1 MCKLSSVFLMVII
14 FVQYG
19 CRSYTFSKGGRV
31 ESNFMTYYFNDS
43 LKVGAVLY
51 GNMPLDTA
59 NSGIGTSLT
68 NLHHLDKEVLKKFHI
83 NKSDALLF
91 SFKGKDNATCSVIG
105 LVRNSSAMQLS
116 DYKNAK
122 EGQTFFLVKTIQYKN
137 RDAYEGLI
145 RIDQNRFLSI
155 IYYLPSEKATG
166 RVEEFNTIMLY
177 SAKRIKEGQSM
188 LSVLNVFEDA
198 EELFSDHGY
207 LTPFKLIER
216 RGNYGVSNFTDQ
228 ALATYY
234 SFCGDL
240 DLANK
245 ASEAFMGIKKEN
257 LDAKDLAPAAA
268 RILSQTVNK
277 QVVMFNTA
285 HHVPQHAYFL
295 GELLDRLYK
304 QGFTYLAL
312 EGLGDTSTVMKN
324 GFVSFN
330 DGIYIR
336 DPVFS
341 NLVCKARAIGFKIIG
356 YDTDSDDREEGQVQN
371 IVDQS
376 LKLNKDSRVVVL
388 AGYAHIQEN
397 STPKKMAAFF
407 KEMTGIDPLTID
419 QTTLMTSSCKSL
431 ETNNMEDVFL
441 YSGEDLKTGTDLVI
455 WNNINMQNKPIGFP
469 ATGEVKGIKID
480 IPDLS
485 SKKDSVAA
493 FSIYNHA
500 NYVIDS
506 TVTPIFVKVIPTK
519 KNTFPIKI
527 GRGKY
532 LVKCLGYDKRLLYK
546 VELIVN

>member
-1 MCKLSSVFLMVII
+1 MRKLPGVFLMVIF

-19 CRSYTFSKGGRV
+19 CRSYNFSKGGRI
-31 ESNFMTYYFNDS
+31 EKQYRNYYFNDS

-51 GNMPLDTA
+51 GDMELAFVSSDT
-59 NSGIGTSLT
+59 GISRPKLT
-68 NLHHLDKEVLKKFHI
+68 PFCREVLKKFNI
-83 NKSDALLF
+83 GKSDIILF
-91 SFKGKDNATCSVIG
+91 SGIPKIYSIIG
-105 LVRNSSAMQLS
+105 LVRNSSAINYNEYNNVVDREIFYLM
-116 DYKNAK
+116 K
-122 EGQTFFLVKTIQYKN
+122 TVKYKN

-155 IYYLPSEKATG
+155 IEYGESNQEHADAG
-166 RVEEFNTIMLY
+166 FHTIMVNT
-177 SAKRIKEGQSM
+177 ARRVKEGQSM

-198 EELFSDHGY
+198 EELFSEHGY
-207 LTPFKLIER
+207 LTPFKLVER
-216 RGNYGVSNFTDQ
+216 RGNYGVSNLADQ

-234 SFCGDL
+234 SFCGDF

-245 ASEAFMGIKKEN
+245 ASEAFMGVKKEN

-268 RILSQTVNK
+268 RILSQTANK

-304 QGFTYLAL
+304 QGFTHLAL
-312 EGLGDTSTVMKN
+312 EGLGDTATVMKN

-330 DGIYIR
+330 DGIYIW

-356 YDTDSDDREEGQVQN
+356 YDTDSDDREQGQVQN

-376 LKLNKDSRVVVL
+376 LKSNKDSKIIVF
-388 AGYAHIQEN
+388 AGYAHIKEN
-397 STPKKMAAFF
+397 STPKKMAEFF

-431 ETNNMEDVFL
+431 EANSMEDVFL
-441 YSGEDLKTGTDLVI
+441 YSGEDLKSGTDLVV
-455 WNNINMQNKPIGFP
+455 WNNINMQNKPVGFP
-469 ATGEVKGIKID
+469 EIAEVKRISIN

-485 SKKDSVAA
+485 SEKDSVSAV
-493 FSIYNHA
+493 SIYNHA
-500 NYVIDS
+500 NYLVDS

-527 GRGKY
+527 GKGKY

-546 VELIVN
+546 IELIVN

>member
-1 MCKLSSVFLMVII
+1 MLKLSGVFLMVII

-31 ESNFMTYYFNDS
+31 EQRYRNYYFNDS
-43 LKVGAVLY
+43 IKVGAVLY
-51 GNMPLDTA
+51 GDMELAFVSSD
-59 NSGIGTSLT
+59 IGVSRPKLT
-68 NLHHLDKEVLKKFHI
+68 PFCREVLKKLNI
-83 NKSDALLF
+83 GKSDIILF
-91 SFKGKDNATCSVIG
+91 SGIPKTYSIVG
-105 LVRNSSAMQLS
+105 LVRNSKNINYSE
-116 DYKNAK
+116 YKNVVDR
-122 EGQTFFLVKTIQYKN
+122 ESFYLMKTIKYKN

-155 IYYLPSEKATG
+155 IEYGESGQEHADAG
-166 RVEEFNTIMLY
+166 FHTIMVNTAL
-177 SAKRIKEGQSM
+177 RIKEGQSM
-188 LSVLNVFEDA
+188 TSVLNVFEDA
-198 EELFSDHGY
+198 ENLFSEHGY

-356 YDTDSDDREEGQVQN
+356 YDTDSDDREQVQVQN

-388 AGYAHIQEN
+388 AGYGHIQEN

-419 QTTLMTSSCKSL
+419 QTTLMASSCKNL
-431 ETNNMEDVFL
+431 ETNNKDDVFL

-455 WNNINMQNKPIGFP
+455 WNKINMQNKPIGFP
-469 ATGEVKGIKID
+469 ATGEVKNININM
-480 IPDLS
+480 PDLS
-485 SKKDSVAA
+485 SDKDSVAA
-493 FSIYNHA
+493 FSIYSHA
-500 NYVIDS
+500 NYLVDS
-506 TVTPIFVKVIPTK
+506 TVTPIFVKIIPTK
-519 KNTFPIKI
+519 KNMFPIKI
-527 GRGKY
+527 GKGKY

-546 VELIVN
+546 IELIVN

>member
-1 MCKLSSVFLMVII
+1 MVII

-68 NLHHLDKEVLKKFHI
+68 NLHHLDKDVLKKFHI

-91 SFKGKDNATCSVIG
+91 SSRSEGNVDCSVIG
-105 LVRNSSAMQLS
+105 LVRNSSSIQLS
-116 DYKNAK
+116 DYKNAT
-122 EGQTFFLVKTIQYKN
+122 EGQTFFLIKTIEYKN
-137 RDAYEGLI
+137 QGAYEGLI
-145 RIDQNRFLSI
+145 RIDENRFLSI
-155 IYYLPSEKATG
+155 IYYLSSEKATG
-166 RVEEFNTIMLY
+166 RLEEFNTIMMY

-188 LSVLNVFEDA
+188 ISVLNVFEDA
-198 EELFSDHGY
+198 EDLFSEHGY
-207 LTPFKLIER
+207 LTPFKLVER
-216 RGNYGVSNFTDQ
+216 RGNYGVSNLADQ

-240 DLANK
+240 ELANK
-245 ASEAFMGIKKEN
+245 VSEAFMGIKKEN

-330 DGIYIR
+330 DGICIR

-376 LKLNKDSRVVVL
+376 LKLNKDSRIVVL
-388 AGYAHIQEN
+388 AGYAHIKEN

-419 QTTLMTSSCKSL
+419 QTTLMTRSCKSL
-431 ETNNMEDVFL
+431 ETNNKEDVFL
-441 YSGEDLKTGTDLVI
+441 YSGEDLKTGTDLVV
-455 WNNINMQNKPIGFP
+455 WNNINMENKPIGFS
-469 ATGEVKGIKID
+469 AIGEVKNININM
-480 IPDLS
+480 PDLS
-485 SKKDSVAA
+485 SSKDSVAA
-493 FSIYNHA
+493 FSIYSHA
-500 NYVIDS
+500 NYLVDS
-506 TVTPIFVKVIPTK
+506 TVTPIFVKIIPTK

-527 GRGKY
+527 GKGKY

-546 VELIVN
+546 IELIVN